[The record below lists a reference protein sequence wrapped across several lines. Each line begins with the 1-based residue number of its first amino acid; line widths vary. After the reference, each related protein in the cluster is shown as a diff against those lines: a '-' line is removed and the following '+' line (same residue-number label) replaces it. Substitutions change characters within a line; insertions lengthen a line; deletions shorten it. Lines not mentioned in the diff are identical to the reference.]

1 MVDVATMHFEQP
13 DVIFVVRWDTPH
25 STGEWIFRNASH
37 QFSEIIVEIFFK
49 KRKFLQQRSTSN
61 LLM

>member
-13 DVIFVVRWDTPH
+13 DVIVVVRWDTPH

-49 KRKFLQQRSTSN
+49 KENSCNSVPHLTS
-61 LLM
+61 

>member
-13 DVIFVVRWDTPH
+13 DVIVVVRWDTPH

-37 QFSEIIVEIFFK
+37 QFSEIIVEIFF
-49 KRKFLQQRSTSN
+49 
-61 LLM
+61 